1 MTAHETPLRPGD
13 QAKTYERPRGDTTM
27 IRATAIVAY
36 IGSIAAAN
44 WLTSRYGMIPVW
56 PGLAATAGTYAAGAA
71 LLLRD
76 MVQDTG
82 GRRAVVA
89 AIASGAALSAWLST
103 PALAIA
109 SGTAFLISETAD
121 MAVYTPLRRRGWGR
135 AALASGVIGSIAD
148 TVVFLWLA
156 GFPILAGL
164 AGQLVGKALWATAI
178 PVVAVV
184 TAQMVRRALLRDPI
198 GT

>member
-1 MTAHETPLRPGD
+1 
-13 QAKTYERPRGDTTM
+13 M
-27 IRATAIVAY
+27 IRTTAIATY
-36 IGSIAAAN
+36 IGSIVAAN
-44 WLTSRYGMIPVW
+44 WLTNRYGMIPVG

-76 MVQDTG
+76 VVQDTG

-89 AIASGAALSAWLST
+89 AIAAGAGLSVWLST
-103 PALAIA
+103 PALAMA
-109 SGTAFLISETAD
+109 SGAAFLISETAD
-121 MAVYTPLRRRGWGR
+121 MAVYTPLRHRGWGR
-135 AALASGVIGSIAD
+135 AALASGVVGAVVD

-164 AGQLVGKALWATAI
+164 AGQLVGKALWATAA
-178 PVVAVV
+178 PVAAVT
-184 TAQMVRRALLRDPI
+184 TARMVRRALLRDPV